1 MWTLIL
7 HFYAFI
13 FHDPD
18 SFCASRSRTTCHC
31 DADGHHLGAC
41 AQGAIRSGYVI
52 CPVESV

>member
-18 SFCASRSRTTCHC
+18 SFCASRSPTTCHC